1 MATRAGNS
9 IQSPGS
15 RRPLGAVQRAERL
28 RGQAGVLSQN
38 TPKLGLNARAG
49 ISSGGG
55 ARYCLQGHLLS
66 PPHSGQRSCPG
77 RLGSQGK
84 ALAGKKCWGEYG
96 GHGRLPTNTPRRP
109 PPFVPPDR
117 PPETGGT
124 VAFGVGPVRGA
135 RRRTALGPRGRR
147 PPLRP
152 PAEPR
157 SLPAAGCTHQCRGE
171 QSPGVG
177 AEVRATSSSP
187 AQPPSRRRS
196 SRAASGSPRHHCPLA
211 TLGSLG
217 ARRLWAQ
224 LLLLLIGRSV
234 CESRA
239 LIGQEEWDGRGHS
252 RSFAALALVPTSP
265 GASRTLK
272 PAQIPSPPSGVGR
285 ASSCG

>member
-55 ARYCLQGHLLS
+55 ARYCHQGHLLS

-77 RLGSQGK
+77 RLGSQGR

-124 VAFGVGPVRGA
+124 VAFGVVPVHGA

-147 PPLRP
+147 PLSVHLRSLGRSPPRVVLTSVGVSRVPESALRSAPPAAPQPSLRP
-152 PAEPR
+152 AAALAE
-157 SLPAAGCTHQCRGE
+157 LP
-171 QSPGVG
+171 PG
-177 AEVRATSSSP
+177 R
-187 AQPPSRRRS
+187 
-196 SRAASGSPRHHCPLA
+196 LA
-211 TLGSLG
+211 TT
-217 ARRLWAQ
+217 ARSRLWARWAPAGS
-224 LLLLLIGRSV
+224 GRS
-234 CESRA
+234 
-239 LIGQEEWDGRGHS
+239 
-252 RSFAALALVPTSP
+252 
-265 GASRTLK
+265 
-272 PAQIPSPPSGVGR
+272 
-285 ASSCG
+285 SCCS